1 MNDTM
6 ATFEL
11 TTHPLAFAH
20 MEGGVK
26 TVYVMPWTPD
36 LSGLCSGDRIE
47 FDDLGSIAIGTV
59 KRYPTLPELLT
70 AEGYSNVVPEA
81 DDVDHAM
88 TLLRASSGWNA
99 MCEARDGVL
108 AFRVRWAK
116 RKS

>member
-1 MNDTM
+1 M

-26 TVYVMPWTPD
+26 TVYVMPFSNE
-36 LSGLCSGDRIE
+36 LSVLCSGDRIE
-47 FDDLGSIAIGTV
+47 FDDLGSITIGMV
-59 KRYPTLPELLT
+59 KRYDDLESLIDT
-70 AEGYSNVVPEA
+70 EGYANVVPEA
-81 DDVDHAM
+81 DDSSHACE
-88 TLLRASSGWNA
+88 LLRTSPGWNA
-99 MCEARDGVL
+99 NAEQSKGVL

>member
-1 MNDTM
+1 M

-26 TVYVMPWTPD
+26 TVFVMPYSD
-36 LSGLCSGDRIE
+36 QLSVVSSGDRIE
-47 FDDLGSIAIGTV
+47 FDDLGSITIGMI
-59 KRYPTLPELLT
+59 KRYDDLESLLET
-70 AEGYSNVVPEA
+70 EGYANVVPEA
-81 DDVDHAM
+81 ETPDHACE
-88 TLLRASSGWNA
+88 LLRTSAGWNGQ
-99 MCEARDGVL
+99 EEKDRGVL

>member
-1 MNDTM
+1 M

-26 TVYVMPWTPD
+26 TVFVMPFSD
-36 LSGLCSGDRIE
+36 QLSVLSSGDRIE
-47 FDDLGSIAIGTV
+47 FDDLGSITIGMI
-59 KRYPTLPELLT
+59 KRYDDLETLLET
-70 AEGYSNVVPEA
+70 EGYANVVPEA
-81 DDVDHAM
+81 ETAAHACE
-88 TLLRASSGWNA
+88 LLRTSAGWNGT
-99 MCEARDGVL
+99 EEQNRGLL

>member
-1 MNDTM
+1 M

-26 TVYVMPWTPD
+26 TVYVMPFSLE
-36 LSGLCSGDRIE
+36 LSMLSSGDRIE
-47 FDDLGSIAIGTV
+47 FDDLGSITIGMV
-59 KRYPTLPELLT
+59 KRYTDLDTLLET
-70 AEGYSNVVPEA
+70 EGYANVVPEA
-81 DDVDHAM
+81 DDAAHACE
-88 TLLRASSGWNA
+88 LLRGSPGWNGTA
-99 MCEARDGVL
+99 EQGQGLL